1 MPPLWV
7 RLWSFHISRFYCLTW
22 GNLKKKKKGKEGI
35 KRERQEEGKKRKKE
49 REEGVKRKKILNKKA
64 LCWLL
69 TGQASFSGIPG
80 CSRLRG
86 HWFSFSSFLIST
98 CPASSPVS
106 QFAAGPPAL
115 LCTQPR
121 PSVHQLCC
129 PRCVPIRGNSHT
141 PFSLFAVLDARDSQR
156 PLRPVQAPH

>member
-1 MPPLWV
+1 M
-7 RLWSFHISRFYCLTW
+7 FHCLSCCDAPSLGPTLVFSHFQVLLSHL
-22 GNLKKKKKGKEGI
+22 GEFKKKKKGKEGI

-106 QFAAGPPAL
+106 QFATGPPCASVPSPAL
-115 LCTQPR
+115 QSISYAVPK
-121 PSVHQLCC
+121 VHQLGA
-129 PRCVPIRGNSHT
+129 IHT
-141 PFSLFAVLDARDSQR
+141 PPSLSLLS
-156 PLRPVQAPH
+156 